1 MRVKDN
7 VVLRHD
13 IKESLIGGVIPEG
26 AAGTI
31 IYKMAGSGRNMY
43 EVDFGKYGVVV
54 CDKDDIEVVS
64 KNTATP

>member
-13 IKESLIGGVIPEG
+13 IKESLVGGIIPEG
-26 AAGTI
+26 ATGTI
-31 IYKMAGSGRNMY
+31 TYKMAGSGRNMY
-43 EVDFGKYGVVV
+43 EVDFGKYGLVV

-64 KNTATP
+64 KNSATP